1 MSQPAYRLPPA
12 PALPRPGLTARAFR
26 AGAMLLVA
34 AGLLGGPAMA
44 QDPTDLL
51 LRTSRLEGQV
61 RQLSGQ
67 IEQLQFENRR
77 LQEQLKRFQE
87 DVEFRLQERGGAR
100 APSGTTPNAA
110 QPVRRGDAFDPAAQP
125 QAPGQPR
132 NLAGGAQRGA
142 IEGII
147 AEDGAQ
153 GGAQPLD
160 LSGAARAPGAAR
172 PSIAASG
179 NASPRET
186 YDAAFALFQQK
197 QFVAA
202 EMGFRQFLQSHPR
215 DGLVPD
221 ALFFL
226 GDSYLQ
232 RGRHRE
238 AAEQFLKVSTDHP
251 RAARAP
257 DALLKLGTS
266 LNALGARDQACA
278 TLAKAERDYPRASDA
293 FRQRLDREQRR
304 IRCTG

>member
-1 MSQPAYRLPPA
+1 MSHSAFSLA
-12 PALPRPGLTARAFR
+12 VLARR
-26 AGAMLLVA
+26 AGAFLIA
-34 AGLLGGPAMA
+34 AGLLAGAASSPALA

-51 LRTSRLEGQV
+51 LRTNRLEGQV

-100 APSGTTPNAA
+100 SPSGTTPNAA
-110 QPVRRGDAFDPAAQP
+110 PPARRGDAFDPSAQP

-132 NLAGGAQRGA
+132 NLAGGGAGGAPRGA

-153 GGAQPLD
+153 GGAGSQPLD
-160 LSGAARAPGAAR
+160 LSGAARAPSVSR
-172 PSIAASG
+172 PSIAATG

-197 QFVAA
+197 QFEAA

-215 DGLVPD
+215 DALVPD
-221 ALFFL
+221 AIFFL

-238 AAEQFLKVSTDHP
+238 AAEQFLKVSTDFP

-278 TLAKAERDYPRASDA
+278 TLAKAERDYPRAGDP